1 MTALQ
6 FLLPVCATPRLQTW
20 LRLLSVSA
28 EGYAAVFL
36 SEAFG
41 ELKVLKNTW
50 RSIAWGAF
58 APISIALV
66 TFPFFLLLDHQP
78 GKTVFDPSPAALPS

>member
-1 MTALQ
+1 M
-6 FLLPVCATPRLQTW
+6 
-20 LRLLSVSA
+20 
-28 EGYAAVFL
+28 FL

-41 ELKVLKNTW
+41 ELMVLKSTGG
-50 RSIAWGAF
+50 SVAWGAF

-78 GKTVFDPSPAALPS
+78 GRTVFDPSPAALPS

>member
-1 MTALQ
+1 M
-6 FLLPVCATPRLQTW
+6 
-20 LRLLSVSA
+20 SVSA
-28 EGYAAVFL
+28 KEYAAVFL

-41 ELKVLKNTW
+41 ELMVLKS
-50 RSIAWGAF
+50 RGGSVAWGAF
-58 APISIALV
+58 APFSIALV

>member
-1 MTALQ
+1 M
-6 FLLPVCATPRLQTW
+6 PRLQTS

-28 EGYAAVFL
+28 KEYATVFL
-36 SEAFG
+36 SEASG
-41 ELKVLKNTW
+41 ELMVLKSTGG
-50 RSIAWGAF
+50 SVVWGAF

-66 TFPFFLLLDHQP
+66 TFPFFLILDHQT